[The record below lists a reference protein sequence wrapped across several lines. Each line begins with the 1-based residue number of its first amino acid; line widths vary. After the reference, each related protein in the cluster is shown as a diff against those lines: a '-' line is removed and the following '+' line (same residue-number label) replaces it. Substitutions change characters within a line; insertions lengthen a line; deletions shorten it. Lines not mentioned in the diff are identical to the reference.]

1 MPNRRSNAPLSLVV
15 GGRSRNTSDRDLAA
29 GLVAGEDWAVAE
41 TWRRFAPM
49 VLMSAERVLGSRSEA
64 EDIAQEVFCR
74 IFQKAKTL
82 RQFES
87 FRSFVYSFAV
97 RLLRAELRRRKRRR
111 WLSFFGG
118 APPEVL
124 DLRSADPEFRD
135 LLRRFNALLDRLT
148 PRDRLVYVLRS
159 MDEMTIEEIAATMDL
174 SISTVKRAMAH
185 ASARLTSWVDAD
197 PGLAG
202 VAERKRWGS

>member
-15 GGRSRNTSDRDLAA
+15 GGRSRNASDRDLAA

-49 VLMSAERVLGSRSEA
+49 VLVTAERALGSRSEA
-64 EDIAQEVFCR
+64 EDIAQEVFYR
-74 IFQKAKTL
+74 VFQKAKTL

-97 RLLRAELRRRKRRR
+97 RLLRAELRGRKRRR
-111 WLSFFGG
+111 WLSFFGS
-118 APPEVL
+118 APPDAL
-124 DLRSADPEFRD
+124 DHRSADPESRD
-135 LLRRFNALLDRLT
+135 LLWRFNALLDRLS
-148 PRDRLVYVLRS
+148 PRDRLVFVLRC
-159 MDEMTIEEIAATMDL
+159 MDEMTIEEIATTMDL

-185 ASARLTSWVDAD
+185 ASARLSIWVDAD

-202 VAERKRWGS
+202 VAEGKRWGS